1 MSLPKTLSGGWERE
15 SEHDLRVMIKLL
27 QILFYWIAMRF
38 RSRASL
44 EAEIAVLR
52 QQLGILRLK
61 APKKI
66 QIGFWDR
73 VIVVWLYRLFPS
85 ILKVIHI
92 VQPATVIRWHRQ
104 GFKVYWRWISRPRG
118 GRPKIDPELRAL
130 IRRIS
135 RENPLWG
142 APRIHGEL
150 LLLGYKLSQTT
161 VAKYMVKRRGN
172 PGGQTWRTFLEN
184 NRDGLASMDFIIV
197 PTIGFKL
204 LYCLVI
210 LNHARRRIIHCA
222 VTKAPTAAWVARQLT
237 EAFPWDEAPS
247 YLIRDND
254 PVFNRMVRRKLRL
267 VGIRDRPITPYSPWQ
282 NAYCERVNGSIRREC
297 LDHIL
302 IFGEAH
308 LRRVMR
314 AYVHYYNNARTHL
327 SLSKN
332 SPNKR
337 ANHCIGAI
345 KSLPHL
351 GGLHHEYVRI

>member
-1 MSLPKTLSGGWERE
+1 
-15 SEHDLRVMIKLL
+15 MIKLL
-27 QILFYWIAMRF
+27 QTLLYWISLRF

-61 APKKI
+61 APERV
-66 QIGFWDR
+66 QVGFWDR
-73 VIVVWLYRLFPS
+73 VIFVWLYRLFPS
-85 ILKVIHI
+85 VLNAIHI
-92 VQPATVIRWHRQ
+92 VQPATVLRWHRQ
-104 GFKVYWRWISRPRG
+104 GFRTYWRWISRPKG

-135 RENPLWG
+135 TENPLWG
-142 APRIHGEL
+142 APRVHGEL
-150 LLLGYKLSQTT
+150 LLLGCKVSQST
-161 VAKYMVKRRGN
+161 VAKYMVKHPYRS
-172 PGGQTWRTFLEN
+172 GGQTWKTFLEN
-184 NRDGLASMDFIIV
+184 HRDGIASMDFIIV

-210 LNHARRRIIHCA
+210 LNHARRKIVHYA
-222 VTKAPTAAWVARQLT
+222 VTQVPTAEWVARQLA

-254 PVFNRMVRRKLRL
+254 PVFNGLVRRKLRL
-267 VGIRDRPITPYSPWQ
+267 IGIRDRPIASYSPWQ
-282 NAYCERVNGSIRREC
+282 NAYSERVNGSIRREC

-314 AYVHYYNNARTHL
+314 AYVDYYNNARTHL
-327 SLSKN
+327 SLGKN
-332 SPNKR
+332 SPNR
-337 ANHCIGAI
+337 REVHAAGPI

-351 GGLHHEYVRI
+351 AGLHHEYVRI